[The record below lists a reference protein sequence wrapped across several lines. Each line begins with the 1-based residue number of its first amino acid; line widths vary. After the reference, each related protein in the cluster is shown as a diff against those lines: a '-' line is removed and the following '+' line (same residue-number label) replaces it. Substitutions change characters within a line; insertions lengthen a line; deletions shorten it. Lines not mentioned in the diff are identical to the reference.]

1 MNSVGDVFGD
11 VFGEVDFKITI
22 YAPDVD
28 FYLCFHQNRLVG
40 KVSFFSFYPDK
51 GGQGGFYYFRPKT
64 NRSSFPFFWYLFY
77 SLEKRHKG
85 LPLQRV
91 NG

>member
-28 FYLCFHQNRLVG
+28 FYLCFHQNKLVG
-40 KVSFFSFYPDK
+40 KVSFFSIYPDK
-51 GGQGGFYYFRPKT
+51 GGHRGVSITYLRPKT
-64 NRSSFPFFWYLFY
+64 NWSSSTLFGIF
-77 SLEKRHKG
+77 SIL
-85 LPLQRV
+85 
-91 NG
+91 